1 MIEVRQ
7 VKAKKEI
14 KEFIEFPL
22 KLYKDNPY
30 FVPPLY
36 GDEKALFK
44 SKTVYD
50 DQCETVY
57 FIALKDGKTVGR
69 ISAILQRAS
78 NEKWQQKRVRFT
90 RFDCIDNQEV
100 SDALFDAV
108 ENWAKQK
115 GMNEIVGPLG
125 FSDLER
131 EGLLVEGF
139 DYVSTFEEQYN
150 FPYYQRLIENRGYV
164 KEVDWIEHRL
174 FYPKT
179 VDERLSRLSALM
191 MKKYDLHFGTAKNT
205 AQFIKKYGEGFFEI
219 LDKTYV
225 DIYQS
230 VPFTQNMKKQLLSS
244 LKLIINIKHVA
255 VILDKNENIVCF
267 GICFPAIGKQLQKS
281 GGRLTPLTLLK
292 LLKTIKYPTVIDLG
306 LIGVV
311 NEYRGRGIATALICQ
326 IMNMLSDKNIEYAET
341 NLNLEDNANII
352 NQWKSFD
359 SLQHKRRRSYVKK
372 I

>member
-1 MIEVRQ
+1 MRADKYFAEKFGSRTKAAEAIEQGLVL
-7 VKAKKEI
+7 VNGKPI
-14 KEFIEFPL
+14 
-22 KLYKDNPY
+22 
-30 FVPPLY
+30 
-36 GDEKALFK
+36 K
-44 SKTVYD
+44 SKAEI
-50 DQCETVY
+50 QETDEITFVQPKER
-57 FIALKDGKTVGR
+57 FV
-69 ISAILQRAS
+69 S
-78 NEKWQQKRVRFT
+78 NGGYKLAK
-90 RFDCIDNQEV
+90 
-100 SDALFDAV
+100 AV
-108 ENWAKQK
+108 EA
-115 GMNEIVGPLG
+115 
-125 FSDLER
+125 FS
-131 EGLLVEGF
+131 
-139 DYVSTFEEQYN
+139 
-150 FPYYQRLIENRGYV
+150 
-164 KEVDWIEHRL
+164 
-174 FYPKT
+174 
-179 VDERLSRLSALM
+179 LSFM
-191 MKKYDLHFGTAKNT
+191 
-205 AQFIKKYGEGFFEI
+205 
-219 LDKTYV
+219 DKTYV